1 MTEDYPVNAFRIAEN
16 RLVKNS
22 GFTEDK
28 LFPLDIPE
36 GCVIN
41 KILQPDNLL
50 YDSAGNPLNKISC
63 CLLKQEMSGK

>member
-1 MTEDYPVNAFRIAEN
+1 LIKDN
-16 RLVKNS
+16 RLVRNV

-41 KILQPDNLL
+41 KILQPDNLSYDAEGRPL
-50 YDSAGNPLNKISC
+50 YKISC
-63 CLLKQEMSGK
+63 CLLKQEMHS